1 MISIKLLTD
10 VVNKTINI
18 VLETNKTN
26 NVQLLLFVYFQYSM
40 NYRDFSA
47 FNFKHDYF
55 TNTDRVFFVIGQKQK
70 IAPLKRGFHAAATKK
85 INKNQTISRC
95 DKS

>member
-1 MISIKLLTD
+1 
-10 VVNKTINI
+10 
-18 VLETNKTN
+18 
-26 NVQLLLFVYFQYSM
+26 M

-70 IAPLKRGFHAAATKK
+70 IAALKRRFHAAATKK
-85 INKNQTISRC
+85 ETKIKLSADVTKVNSE
-95 DKS
+95 KSPNL

>member
-1 MISIKLLTD
+1 
-10 VVNKTINI
+10 
-18 VLETNKTN
+18 
-26 NVQLLLFVYFQYSM
+26 M

-70 IAPLKRGFHAAATKK
+70 IASLKRRFHAAATKK
-85 INKNQTISRC
+85 
-95 DKS
+95 